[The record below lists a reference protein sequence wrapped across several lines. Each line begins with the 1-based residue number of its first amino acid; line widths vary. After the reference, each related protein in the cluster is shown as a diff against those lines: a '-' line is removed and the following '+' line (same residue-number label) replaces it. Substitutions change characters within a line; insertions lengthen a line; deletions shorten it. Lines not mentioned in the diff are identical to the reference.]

1 MNHLQKKASH
11 ELWSLNLTQIS
22 PTTVTLVT
30 FRSHGQAL
38 VTWLGQELK
47 PLWRE
52 DQLFEG
58 NLRQAWAETS
68 AMVSSLMPA
77 LQMFARDLMCFI
89 PYWDK
94 DPQYV
99 SKARTYNNKK
109 ATTALKSNDKLWSS
123 LENIQRDP
131 SSFLT
136 STNHWNRSFEGQSS
150 DFIITYIFRGSID
163 LECSISQYSK
173 KLNCPSNISIDQ
185 RFRYGFC
192 DDS

>member
-1 MNHLQKKASH
+1 MVINVLYVGLSYVFDSEMEGDRVVQKRCMLAWPLLLTQSKYLEWIIYQKKASH

-22 PTTVTLVT
+22 PATVTLVVT
-30 FRSHGQAL
+30 FRSHGQVL
-38 VTWLGQELK
+38 VTWLTQELK

-58 NLRQAWAETS
+58 NLRQARAETL

-99 SKARTYNNKK
+99 SNARTYNNKK
-109 ATTALKSNDKLWSS
+109 
-123 LENIQRDP
+123 QRR
-131 SSFLT
+131 
-136 STNHWNRSFEGQSS
+136 HWNQMIS
-150 DFIITYIFRGSID
+150 YD
-163 LECSISQYSK
+163 LV
-173 KLNCPSNISIDQ
+173 
-185 RFRYGFC
+185 
-192 DDS
+192 